1 MKMQLSSEI
10 VVQTLVQWN
19 IHSLALSETLKSF
32 NILKHITSKQRDML
46 EEEEEEK
53 ILFKK

>member
-1 MKMQLSSEI
+1 M
-10 VVQTLVQWN
+10 VVQTLVRGN
-19 IHSLALSETLKSF
+19 LHSLAFSETLMSF

-46 EEEEEEK
+46 EEEEEE